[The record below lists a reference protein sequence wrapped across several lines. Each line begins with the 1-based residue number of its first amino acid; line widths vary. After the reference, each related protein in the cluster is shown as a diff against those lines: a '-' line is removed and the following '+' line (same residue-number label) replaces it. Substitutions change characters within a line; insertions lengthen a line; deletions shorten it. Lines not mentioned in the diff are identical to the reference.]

1 MLVKAKWN
9 VKDAAGWHSAGEV
22 FNTESDLGNA
32 VEVLDAPKPEK
43 VKEVVKEE
51 PASETKPE
59 PVKKEASVRT
69 ASTRRKN
76 VSK

>member
-9 VKDAAGWHSAGEV
+9 VKDAAGWHSAGDV

-32 VEVLDAPKPEK
+32 VEVLDTPKK
-43 VKEVVKEE
+43 VQEVVKEE
-51 PASETKPE
+51 PAPESKPE
-59 PVKKEASVRT
+59 SVKKEAPVRT
-69 ASTRRKN
+69 TSTRRKN